1 MLAGYVGA
9 WAVVSFMQV
18 GCKERAVKTF
28 QKFSSPLS
36 LHLQGRRSCTVPFKT
51 TSCSLFVY
59 FFFKKR
65 KMNLGVT
72 QKWVMT

>member
-1 MLAGYVGA
+1 LAGYVGA

-28 QKFSSPLS
+28 QKSSSPLS
-36 LHLQGRRSCTVPFKT
+36 LHLQGRRSYTVPFKT
-51 TSCSLFVY
+51 ASCSLFVY
-59 FFFKKR
+59 FFLKKR

-72 QKWVMT
+72 QK